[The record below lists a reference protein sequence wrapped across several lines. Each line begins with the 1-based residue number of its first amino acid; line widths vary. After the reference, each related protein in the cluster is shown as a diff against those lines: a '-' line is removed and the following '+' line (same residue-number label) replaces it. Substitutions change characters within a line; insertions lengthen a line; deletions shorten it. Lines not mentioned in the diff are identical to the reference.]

1 MAMGFSVMTCCLAGF
16 DLPSCEMPGSKMPVP
31 DLPGLSPPTLTF
43 TGLTLACAGLVGEAL
58 VAVIAG
64 LGLTIVLAG
73 TTMAL
78 LARVG

>member
-1 MAMGFSVMTCCLAGF
+1 MGFSMMTCCLAGF
-16 DLPSCEMPGSKMPVP
+16 DLPSSEMPVP
-31 DLPGLSPPTLTF
+31 DLPGLTPAFLTF
-43 TGLTLACAGLVGEAL
+43 TGLAIAGGSLVGAAL
-58 VAVIAG
+58 VAVLAG

>member
-16 DLPSCEMPGSKMPVP
+16 DLPSCEMPGSKMLVP